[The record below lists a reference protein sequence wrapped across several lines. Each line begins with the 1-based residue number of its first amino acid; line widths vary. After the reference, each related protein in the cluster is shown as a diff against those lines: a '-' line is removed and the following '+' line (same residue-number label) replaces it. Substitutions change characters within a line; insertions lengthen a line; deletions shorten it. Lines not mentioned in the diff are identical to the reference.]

1 MNTAA
6 DDGHIDLLLEA
17 TSGELLAMAA
27 RSLVPQV
34 ADMATALVPSSEG
47 LVLVGHAGF
56 GRHFVEHFSIVDE
69 RSLCAQAV
77 STGLAVHVADVADDP
92 LLDDT
97 IDQEVLLAAGSQSCT
112 ALPIATGDRVVGVI
126 WAHYRQPRPDRP
138 AELGRVIDQ
147 IERHLA
153 NTIDDERG
161 SPVAAAVVEA
171 AQLRQALDS
180 RNLIGMAK
188 GILMASSGVSDDEAY
203 AMLVRASQ
211 RENVKVREI
220 SSRIVARHHAQ
231 GRGVTKLVPG
241 RVPPPTRRPPPS
253 PTAPRP
259 SPTSSSK
266 ASPPARP
273 DARPTARAE
282 AGSDASPPPAVPNQ
296 PQRQPSGPDPT
307 ERPSS
312 GAERSGSG
320 DDLIGLR

>member
-6 DDGHIDLLLEA
+6 DDGHIDLLMEA

-34 ADMATALVPSSEG
+34 ADMATALLPRAEG

-56 GRHFVEHFSIVDE
+56 GRRFVEHFSIVDE
-69 RSLCAQAV
+69 RSPCAQAL

-92 LLDDT
+92 LLDGT

-112 ALPIATGDRVVGVI
+112 ALPVATGDRVVGVI
-126 WAHYRQPRPDRP
+126 WAHYCRPRPDRP
-138 AELGRVIDQ
+138 ADLDKVIDQ
-147 IERHLA
+147 IERHLV
-153 NTIDDERG
+153 NSIDDERG

-220 SSRIVARHHAQ
+220 SARIVARHHAQ

-241 RVPPPTRRPPPS
+241 RVPPPTRHPAAAPLPTDPS
-253 PTAPRP
+253 PAAGALRPAPR
-259 SPTSSSK
+259 
-266 ASPPARP
+266 A
-273 DARPTARAE
+273 DRAE
-282 AGSDASPPPAVPNQ
+282 KPSAGA
-296 PQRQPSGPDPT
+296 GP
-307 ERPSS
+307 
-312 GAERSGSG
+312 SGSG
-320 DDLIGLR
+320 DDRLGRR